1 MSHVTPKKAPKWP
14 VSILGVK
21 AQGHI
26 VILFL
31 TYNCLFIFPAPAN
44 KTINETNV
52 CYFALNSDVMDAKT
66 IKAEFGVFLKRSRAP
81 TARPTLLIISKLE
94 KRQVGIIKK
103 TVQTRQLTL
112 DTESTGRWYR
122 FSTDRIVKDWVQNP
136 NKNLGL
142 QVEAY
147 DYDGTQLAIVQTDNE
162 REEPY
167 VGFYV
172 CKFFYYYY

>member
-1 MSHVTPKKAPKWP
+1 
-14 VSILGVK
+14 
-21 AQGHI
+21 
-26 VILFL
+26 
-31 TYNCLFIFPAPAN
+31 
-44 KTINETNV
+44 
-52 CYFALNSDVMDAKT
+52 MDAKT

-172 CKFFYYYY
+172 CIICIQNVCFFYVIASCALSVLTIIITLVCIYFHDQ